1 MGTSRTFRLLSL
13 LMSAPREPNG
23 LPCPLLHMPCT
34 PDELNSLL
42 HAQAGRGATHQGM
55 LEPARGDQPRDAQG
69 ARGVAVRP
77 LRRVQA
83 GAGDILP
90 HGQCGACAPPLSPA
104 RPAFTSPISCN
115 LLAALQINY
124 LDRYLG
130 KVPVTRA
137 NFQLVGIAALWLAA
151 KFEEVSYPSA
161 AQLLD
166 FTDDSYK

>member
-1 MGTSRTFRLLSL
+1 MVQPLKACWNLQEEISPEMRKVLVEWLCDLCVEFKLEQETFF
-13 LMSAPREPNG
+13 LMVSA
-23 LPCPLLHMPCT
+23 
-34 PDELNSLL
+34 
-42 HAQAGRGATHQGM
+42 
-55 LEPARGDQPRDAQG
+55 AR
-69 ARGVAVRP
+69 
-77 LRRVQA
+77 
-83 GAGDILP
+83 
-90 HGQCGACAPPLSPA
+90 APPLCPGT
-104 RPAFTSPISCN
+104 RPAIVSHSHANF
-115 LLAALQINY
+115 LAALQINY